1 MVPRCIDGT
10 AFCEVEK
17 EPWEEE
23 MEGERGGK
31 GKGRV
36 GGKRVRERQGNYIQS
51 FFLQEL
57 WCVRRRNN
65 GTCTLKSEDECH

>member
-31 GKGRV
+31 GKGKSGRKE
-36 GGKRVRERQGNYIQS
+36 GEGKTR
-51 FFLQEL
+51 
-57 WCVRRRNN
+57 
-65 GTCTLKSEDECH
+65 